1 MKTDAPP
8 GIAGWPP
15 PVLDPAGPFAGP
27 IQTVAWVL
35 FIMAAVVMVMVA
47 VALGIALFG
56 PRKWK
61 RRTAPALSTST
72 NHEGRHRTRRSSPT
86 TLPPVSRST
95 KAVIR
100 ATAASS

>member
-35 FIMAAVVMVMVA
+35 FIMAVVVMVVA
-47 VALGIALFG
+47 AAAVYV
-56 PRKWK
+56 PVQECDQD
-61 RRTAPALSTST
+61 RR
-72 NHEGRHRTRRSSPT
+72 
-86 TLPPVSRST
+86 
-95 KAVIR
+95 
-100 ATAASS
+100 